1 MLKSVWLIIN
11 KECTR
16 FLKDRRMLLM
26 VIVLPALLTYGLY
39 SLMGKS
45 TADAYTVE
53 EGYTFQC
60 YVQNTPASFDPM
72 FKALNFQVT
81 PTEDPE
87 AAKEEIA
94 NKNADLL
101 VIFPEN
107 FDEILGN
114 GDETVPNIQVYGN
127 SDVATS
133 YTAYDL
139 FTVAV
144 EELETSMVNV
154 LDVNRGVEN
163 SDLAKESSQLM
174 TFMPMIVMMLLCNSC
189 ASFAPESIAGE
200 KERGTFA
207 TMLVTPVSRTAIA
220 TGKIVSLSLFA
231 TFAGLFNFACVMLG
245 MKKMFTGDA
254 ASLIPEYSA
263 KEYVLLM
270 VLIVTT
276 VLMIVTLVSIISAFA
291 KSVKEASGSALMI
304 TGLATISSFASQL
317 PISSMGWRCVP
328 ILGTALGLNDLFM
341 KQYALTDILV
351 TCGSNLLVM
360 AVLVVVLSKM
370 FNSEKIMFNK

>member
-1 MLKSVWLIIN
+1 MLKSVWLIIK

-45 TADAYTVE
+45 TADATTVE
-53 EGYTFQC
+53 EDYTFQC
-60 YVQNTPASFDPM
+60 YIQNAPASFDPM
-72 FKALNFQVT
+72 FKSLNFEVI
-81 PTEDPE
+81 PTQNVE
-87 AAKEEIA
+87 AAKEAIA
-94 NKNADLL
+94 DKNADLL

-107 FDEILGN
+107 FEEVFGN
-114 GDETVPNIQVYGN
+114 GDEAVPNIQVYCNG
-127 SDVATS
+127 DAATS

-139 FTVAV
+139 FYGAV

-154 LDVNRGVEN
+154 LDVNRDVEN
-163 SDLAKESSQLM
+163 PDLAKGSSALM

-220 TGKIVSLSLFA
+220 AGKIVSLSLFA
-231 TFAGLFNFACVMLG
+231 TFAGLFNFVCVMLG
-245 MKKMFTGDA
+245 MKNMFTGDA
-254 ASLIPEYSA
+254 ASAIPEYST
-263 KEYVLLM
+263 KEYLLLLA
-270 VLIVTT
+270 LIVTT
-276 VLMIVTLVSIISAFA
+276 VLMIITLVSIISAFA

-317 PISSMGWRCVP
+317 PISGMGWRCVP

-341 KQYALTDILV
+341 MEYAVTDILV

-360 AVLVVVLSKM
+360 AVLAVVLSKM

>member
-60 YVQNTPASFDPM
+60 YVQNAPASFDPM

-220 TGKIVSLSLFA
+220 AGKIVSLSLFA